1 MAGFS
6 ASPSPSTHAFSHTP
20 SDQKLYRDHVNMEK
34 SHWEEA
40 ANNVPMKWQEQ
51 LQALSDL
58 SCGPSILLDSVIKK
72 QADCRAK
79 QWQCRKPNG
88 HKVYVRDIL
97 EKVAFWVDKVKET
110 GDIIVQFDP
119 VHACLPWAGV
129 RFLLTVSHPA

>member
-1 MAGFS
+1 
-6 ASPSPSTHAFSHTP
+6 
-20 SDQKLYRDHVNMEK
+20 MEK
-34 SHWEEA
+34 SYWEEA
-40 ANNVPMKWQEQ
+40 ANNIPMKWQEQ
-51 LQALSDL
+51 LRALSDL
-58 SCGPSILLDSVIKK
+58 SCGPSVLLDSVIKE

-129 RFLLTVSHPA
+129 RFLLAVSHLEKTIFQSHVDSLGRQRLVI